1 MAPPPPAMLNGNLS
15 NGIANNNNKQNNII
29 TPPNHAGLLKE
40 IETGNKSQIIFLLFL
55 TRFYMQKKTN
65 PRRIIKAKNVV
76 ICVFD
81 FSSMT
86 GISLRKVEPQ
96 QNRST
101 YNQGDLMREIREGE

>member
-1 MAPPPPAMLNGNLS
+1 M
-15 NGIANNNNKQNNII
+15 
-29 TPPNHAGLLKE
+29 
-40 IETGNKSQIIFLLFL
+40 
-55 TRFYMQKKTN
+55 
-65 PRRIIKAKNVV
+65 KNVI
-76 ICVFD
+76 ICIFD